1 MNFKIAIDT
10 GGTFTDVVVTDNNG
24 NIFLGKSSTTPDKSF
39 DGVYAGISDASRYIG
54 ISPEELLNKTNLLIY
69 GTTRATNAIVTNS
82 TARVAGIFTKN
93 FRDILSYRSGGK
105 KSPFKLDVDPIP
117 PFIPR
122 KLCFGVE
129 ERIDS
134 EGGVIIELNEEDVI
148 KNLSKL
154 KSENIEAI
162 GVCLLWSIVNPDH
175 EKKIG
180 KIIEREMP
188 KIPYTLSHELNPI
201 IREYPRSSS
210 TMIDASLKPL
220 MQYHLKSLK
229 DELNKIN
236 FKGEFLIST
245 SSGGSM
251 HIDDVIEKPI
261 YMVKSGP
268 AMAPISGL
276 EYSSYEKFGDD
287 VIVVDTGG
295 TTFDVSLVRSGQV
308 KYSRDTW
315 LLEEFRGHNLGMS
328 SVDVRSIGSGGGS
341 IAWVDDGGLL
351 RVGPESAGATP
362 GPACYGKGGEQA
374 TVTDAAVAL
383 GYISPEKFLGGKM
396 KLNKQLAVKA
406 ITKIADK
413 LKLDIL
419 ETAAA
424 IITIASETMIKA
436 IEEITI
442 NEGVNPTE
450 SVIVAGGGAAG
461 LNILPIAASMNC
473 NKVIIPKTAGALS
486 ACGAHF
492 SNIVREFNSSA
503 YTRTDIWENKKVSL
517 AFDSINNKLD
527 KVEKNL
533 KDKGIKKFH
542 REYFCDARYL
552 NQQWEIE
559 IKLITNNNIAKI
571 QTSEIINEFHKNH
584 KRLYGVIEEGA
595 VVECLNWKGRIIAE
609 TEKNTLQP
617 KLSIPE
623 NNDKKF
629 ETKQAYFSNYGNL
642 KTKYYDG
649 NKIKENSLI
658 EGPAIIEEV
667 TSTLVVYPKMKVRLS
682 NSGNYILEEK
692 INKGS
697 NSSNSLGIKIDPVQL
712 SVMSNRIDAITREM
726 ALTVL
731 RSARSSVI
739 AQSRDVSTSI
749 VTQDNQILASAEGL
763 PAHIFGANLQA
774 ETMCKYH
781 PNLKEGQ
788 AFLHNDPYEGN
799 SHAADISVLVPVFY
813 EGEHMFTLSV
823 KGHQADIGNALPTTY
838 MPQAK
843 DVYEEGA
850 LIFPAVKVQENY
862 KDVEDIIRMCKR
874 RIRVP
879 EQWYGD
885 YLSQVGAARVAEIR
899 LKEFLNKYGKDN
911 VKQFIKEWLD
921 YSERR
926 CRNAIKKLPAGVI
939 NASGKHDP
947 LQPFLPDGIKLNMK
961 IEIKPDEGIIET
973 DLTNNEDCLE
983 TGLNLTQS
991 TATCYGL
998 QGVFNCLNND
1008 IPTNTGS
1015 FRCVKVKLRNG
1026 CCVGIPTFPHSCSV
1040 GTTNLGDV
1048 LVNIGQSAF
1057 TQLGDGFG
1065 LSQGNVCFGGAMGV
1079 ISGEDWRNDNK
1090 QYINQI
1096 YLQGGGGPA
1105 SSRSDGMINLLIP
1118 VGAGLLYRDSIE
1130 VLEQRFPMYIKSLS
1144 IIEDSCGHGKYR
1156 GGPATEV
1163 IFGPRKNKMTVSL
1176 LGGGKLYPPEGV
1188 LGGYDSKP
1196 SYNGIIYENN
1206 SVEELGD
1213 AMMVELKPGQFICS
1227 VDSGGSGYGHPVNRD
1242 IDRVLNDLIEGYI
1255 SESEAEN
1262 VYGVLL
1268 EQNSN
1273 NEKLIVDKIKTEKR
1287 RKAIIS
1293 QFGNR

>member
-1 MNFKIAIDT
+1 MSFKIAIDT
-10 GGTFTDVVVTDNNG
+10 GGTFTDVVVTDNSG
-24 NIFLGKSSTTPDKSF
+24 SIYLGKSSTTPNKSF
-39 DGVYAGISDASRYIG
+39 DGVYAGIADASSYIG
-54 ISPEELLNKTNLLIY
+54 ISAEELLNKTNVLIY
-69 GTTRATNAIVTNS
+69 GTTRATNAIVTNN

-105 KSPFKLDVDPIP
+105 KSPFKLDIDPIP

-129 ERIDS
+129 ERVDS
-134 EGGVIIELNEEDVI
+134 EGGVLVNLNEEEVVR
-148 KNLSKL
+148 NLLKI
-154 KSENIEAI
+154 KSEGIEAI

-175 EKKIG
+175 EIKIG
-180 KIIEREMP
+180 KIIKRELP
-188 KIPYTLSHELNPI
+188 DIPFTLSHELNPI
-201 IREYPRSSS
+201 IREYPRASS

-220 MQYHLKSLK
+220 MQDHLRGLK

-276 EYSSYEKFGDD
+276 EYSNYEDFGND

-315 LLEEFRGHNLGMS
+315 LIEEFRGHNLGMS

-351 RVGPESAGATP
+351 RVGPQSSGATP
-362 GPACYGKGGEQA
+362 GPACYDKGGELA
-374 TVTDAAVAL
+374 TVTDAAVVL

-396 KLNKQLAVKA
+396 TLNRQLAEQA
-406 ITKIADK
+406 IAKISDK

-424 IITIASETMIKA
+424 IITISSETMIKA

-461 LNILPIAASMNC
+461 LNILPIAESMNC

-503 YTRTDIWENKKVSL
+503 YTRTDIWESEKVRL
-517 AFDSINNKLD
+517 AFSTINSQLD
-527 KVEKNL
+527 KVENNL
-533 KDKGIKKFH
+533 KSKGISNFQ

-559 IKLITNNNIAKI
+559 IKLVSDNEIGEIQIA
-571 QTSEIINEFHKNH
+571 EIIKEFHKNH

-609 TEKNTLQP
+609 TEKTELQP
-617 KLSIPE
+617 IISLPKEDDYEVDI
-623 NNDKKF
+623 KK
-629 ETKQAYFSNYGNL
+629 AYFSNYGVL
-642 KTKYYDG
+642 ETKYYDG
-649 NKIKENSLI
+649 NRIKENSQI
-658 EGPAIIEEV
+658 EGPAIIEET
-667 TSTLVVYPKMKVRLS
+667 TSTLVVYPQMKVRLS
-682 NSGNYILEEK
+682 KSGNYILEEK
-692 INKGS
+692 INKNIKPS
-697 NSSNSLGIKIDPVQL
+697 NFQETMIDPVQL

-781 PNLKEGQ
+781 PDLKEGQ

-799 SHAADISVLVPVFY
+799 SHAADISVLVPVFF

-862 KDVEDIIRMCKR
+862 KDVDDIIRMCKR

-899 LKEFLNKYGKDN
+899 LKEFLNKYGKN
-911 VKQFIKEWLD
+911 KVKKFITEWLD

-926 CRNAIKKLPAGVI
+926 CRNAIKKLPAGTL

-947 LQPFLPDGIKLNMK
+947 LQPFLPDGIELNMK
-961 IEIKPDEGIIET
+961 IKIKPDEGIIET
-973 DLTNNEDCLE
+973 DLTKNADCLE

-998 QGVFNCLNND
+998 QGVFNCLSND

-1015 FRCVKVKLRNG
+1015 FRCVKVKLREG

-1057 TQLGDGFG
+1057 TQLGEGFG

-1079 ISGEDWRNDNK
+1079 ISGEDWRNDDAK
-1090 QYINQI
+1090 YINQI

-1144 IIEDSCGHGKYR
+1144 IIENSCGHGKFR

-1176 LGGGKLYPPEGV
+1176 LGGGKLYPPQGV

-1206 SVEELGD
+1206 SLEELGD

-1227 VDSGGSGYGHPVNRD
+1227 IDSGGSGYGHPVNRD
-1242 IDRVLNDLIEGYI
+1242 KNRVLNDIIEGYI
-1255 SESEAEN
+1255 SEKEAET
-1262 VYGVLL
+1262 VYGVFI
-1268 EQNSN
+1268 EF
-1273 NEKLIVDKIKTEKR
+1273 NEKNGKMIVNDIKTENKR
-1287 RKAIIS
+1287 KEIIS
-1293 QFGNR
+1293 KI

>member
-1 MNFKIAIDT
+1 MVMSFKIAIDT
-10 GGTFTDVVVTDNNG
+10 GGTFTDVVVTDNSG
-24 NIFLGKSSTTPDKSF
+24 SIYLGKSSTTPNKSF
-39 DGVYAGISDASRYIG
+39 DGVYAGIADASSYIG
-54 ISPEELLNKTNLLIY
+54 ISAEELLNKTNVLIY
-69 GTTRATNAIVTNS
+69 GTTRATNAIVTNN

-105 KSPFKLDVDPIP
+105 KSPFKLDIDPIP

-129 ERIDS
+129 ERVDS
-134 EGGVIIELNEEDVI
+134 EGGVLVNLNEEEVVR
-148 KNLSKL
+148 NLLKI
-154 KSENIEAI
+154 KSEGIEAI

-175 EKKIG
+175 EIKIG
-180 KIIEREMP
+180 KIIKRELP
-188 KIPYTLSHELNPI
+188 DIPFTLSHELNPI
-201 IREYPRSSS
+201 IREYPRASS

-220 MQYHLKSLK
+220 MQDHLRGLK

-276 EYSSYEKFGDD
+276 EYSNYEDFGND

-315 LLEEFRGHNLGMS
+315 LIEEFRGHNLGMS

-351 RVGPESAGATP
+351 RVGPQSSGATP
-362 GPACYGKGGEQA
+362 GPACYDKGGELA
-374 TVTDAAVAL
+374 TVTDAAVVL

-396 KLNKQLAVKA
+396 TLNRQLAEQA
-406 ITKIADK
+406 IAKISDK

-424 IITIASETMIKA
+424 IITISSETMIKA

-461 LNILPIAASMNC
+461 LNILPIAESMNC

-503 YTRTDIWENKKVSL
+503 YTRTDIWESEKVRL
-517 AFDSINNKLD
+517 AFSNINSQLD
-527 KVEKNL
+527 KVENNL
-533 KDKGIKKFH
+533 KSKGISNFQ

-559 IKLITNNNIAKI
+559 IKLVSDNEIGEIQIA
-571 QTSEIINEFHKNH
+571 EIIKEFHKNH

-609 TEKNTLQP
+609 TEKTELQP
-617 KLSIPE
+617 IISLPKEDDYEVDI
-623 NNDKKF
+623 KK
-629 ETKQAYFSNYGNL
+629 AYFSNYGVL
-642 KTKYYDG
+642 ETKYYDG
-649 NKIKENSLI
+649 NRIKENSQI
-658 EGPAIIEEV
+658 EGPAIIEET
-667 TSTLVVYPKMKVRLS
+667 TSTLVVYPQMKVRLS
-682 NSGNYILEEK
+682 KSGNYILEEK
-692 INKGS
+692 INKNIKPS
-697 NSSNSLGIKIDPVQL
+697 NFQETMIDPVQL

-781 PNLKEGQ
+781 PDLKEGQ

-799 SHAADISVLVPVFY
+799 SHAADISVLVPVFF

-862 KDVEDIIRMCKR
+862 KDVDDIIRMCKR

-899 LKEFLNKYGKDN
+899 LKEFLNKYGKN
-911 VKQFIKEWLD
+911 KVKKFITEWLD

-926 CRNAIKKLPAGVI
+926 CRNAIKKLPAGTL

-947 LQPFLPDGIKLNMK
+947 LQPFLPDGIELNMK
-961 IEIKPDEGIIET
+961 IKIKPDEGIIET
-973 DLTNNEDCLE
+973 DLTKNADCLE

-998 QGVFNCLNND
+998 QGVFNCLSND

-1015 FRCVKVKLRNG
+1015 FRCVKVKLREG

-1057 TQLGDGFG
+1057 TQLGEGFG

-1079 ISGEDWRNDNK
+1079 ISGEDWRNDDAK
-1090 QYINQI
+1090 YINQI

-1144 IIEDSCGHGKYR
+1144 IIENSCGHGKFR

-1176 LGGGKLYPPEGV
+1176 LGGGKLYPPQGV

-1206 SVEELGD
+1206 SLEELGD

-1227 VDSGGSGYGHPVNRD
+1227 IDSGGSGYGHPVNRD
-1242 IDRVLNDLIEGYI
+1242 KNRVLNDIIEGYI
-1255 SESEAEN
+1255 SEKEAET
-1262 VYGVLL
+1262 VYGVFI
-1268 EQNSN
+1268 EF
-1273 NEKLIVDKIKTEKR
+1273 NEKNGKMIVNDIKTENKR
-1287 RKAIIS
+1287 KEIIS
-1293 QFGNR
+1293 KI

>member
-1 MNFKIAIDT
+1 MSFKIAIDT
-10 GGTFTDVVVTDNNG
+10 GGTFTDVVVTDKNG
-24 NIFLGKSSTTPDKSF
+24 SIFLGKSSTTPEKSF
-39 DGVYAGISDASRYIG
+39 DSVYAGIVDASRYIG
-54 ISPEELLNKTNLLIY
+54 ISAERLLNNTNVLIY
-69 GTTRATNAIVTNS
+69 GTTRATNAIVTNN
-82 TARVAGIFTKN
+82 TAKVAGIFTKN

-105 KSPFKLDVDPIP
+105 KSPFKLDIDPIP

-122 KLCFGVE
+122 KLCLGVE

-134 EGGVIIELNEEDVI
+134 EGGVVIKLNEDEVVS
-148 KNLSKL
+148 NLSKL
-154 KSENIEAI
+154 KSESIEAI
-162 GVCLLWSIVNPDH
+162 GVCLLWSIINPEH

-180 KIIEREMP
+180 KIIERELP
-188 KIPYTLSHELNPI
+188 GIPYTLSHELNPI

-220 MQYHLKSLK
+220 MQDHLKSLK
-229 DELNKIN
+229 DELKKIN
-236 FKGEFLIST
+236 FTGEFLVST

-315 LLEEFRGHNLGMS
+315 LVEEFRGHNLGMS

-351 RVGPESAGATP
+351 RVGPQSAGATP
-362 GPACYGKGGEQA
+362 GPACYGKGGDLP
-374 TVTDAAVAL
+374 TVTDAAVTL

-396 KLNKQLAVKA
+396 HLNKQLAEQA
-406 ITKIADK
+406 ITKIAKK

-442 NEGVNPTE
+442 NEGVNPTD

-461 LNILPIAASMNC
+461 LNILPIAESMNC
-473 NKVIIPKTAGALS
+473 NKLIIPKTAGALS

-503 YTRTDIWENKKVSL
+503 YTRTDIWESNKVRS
-517 AFDSINNKLD
+517 AFQSINNKLD
-527 KVEKNL
+527 KVEKSL
-533 KDKGIKKFH
+533 KVKGIKNFS

-559 IKLITNNNIAKI
+559 IKLIPNKNLNEI
-571 QTSEIINEFHKNH
+571 QISEIIDEFHKNH
-584 KRLYGVIEEGA
+584 KRLYGVIEDGA

-609 TEKNTLQP
+609 TEKTVLKP
-617 KLSIPE
+617 KISITK
-623 NNDKKF
+623 NNDKV
-629 ETKQAYFSNYGNL
+629 ETKEAYFSSYGVL
-642 KTKYYDG
+642 QTKYYDG
-649 NKIKENSLI
+649 NNIKENSQI

-682 NSGNYILEEK
+682 NNGSYILEEK
-692 INKGS
+692 NTNSNNAS
-697 NSSNSLGIKIDPVQL
+697 NSFDSKIDPVQL

-749 VTQDNQILASAEGL
+749 VTQNNQILASAEGL

-781 PNLKEGQ
+781 PDLKEGQ

-799 SHAADISVLVPVFY
+799 SHAADISVLVPVFF
-813 EGEHMFTLSV
+813 EKEHMFTLSV

-862 KDVEDIIRMCKR
+862 KDVDDIIRMCKR

-899 LKEFLNKYGKDN
+899 LKEFLKKYGKN
-911 VKQFIKEWLD
+911 KVKKFIKEWLD

-926 CRNAIKKLPAGVI
+926 CRNAIKRLPAGI
-939 NASGKHDP
+939 LDASGKHDP
-947 LQPFLPDGIKLNMK
+947 LQPFLPDGIELNMK

-973 DLTNNEDCLE
+973 DLTKNEDCLE

-998 QGVFNCLNND
+998 QGVFNCLSND

-1015 FRCVKVKLRNG
+1015 FRCVKVKLRDG

-1079 ISGEDWRNDNK
+1079 ISGEDWRNDNAR
-1090 QYINQI
+1090 YINQI

-1105 SSRSDGMINLLIP
+1105 SPRSDGMINLLIP
-1118 VGAGLLYRDSIE
+1118 VGAGLLYRDSVE

-1206 SVEELGD
+1206 SIEELGD

-1227 VDSGGSGYGHPVNRD
+1227 IDSGGSGYGHPVKRD

-1255 SESEAEN
+1255 SESEAED
-1262 VYGVLL
+1262 VYGVFV
-1268 EQNSN
+1268 EQNASN
-1273 NEKLIVDKIKTEKR
+1273 GKVIVNKIKTAKR
-1287 RKAIIS
+1287 RNEIIS
-1293 QFGNR
+1293 QISNN